1 MKDRDAKLEEK
12 GDLHRFLRD
21 LDHFQAWLTKTQKD
35 VASEDIPSSLA
46 DAEKLLNQHQ
56 TIREEIDNYTDDY
69 VKMMEYGDKVTAVSS
84 LLYCL

>member
-1 MKDRDAKLEEK
+1 M
-12 GDLHRFLRD
+12 HRFLRD

-56 TIREEIDNYTDDY
+56 TIREEIDNYTEDY
-69 VKMMEYGDKVTAVSS
+69 VKMMEYGDKVTAVSNF
-84 LLYCL
+84 LFWFRLFAYMN